1 MLSLPLKKK
10 SDGIESHGSVA
21 LTDLS
26 LLVLGVWERFFSNL
40 DKGLDTCHWT
50 LATSCV
56 LAHISADG

>member
-26 LLVLGVWERFFSNL
+26 LFVLGVWEHFFSNL
-40 DKGLDTCHWT
+40 DKGLETSHWA
-50 LATSCV
+50 LATSCFLTHV
-56 LAHISADG
+56 SADG